1 MICITGCQ
9 EEKTGNN
16 TIPENIT
23 IESDVVDLVFADFIE
38 HKESGNI
45 IRVEVQYLFRN
56 IVSRNINV
64 LVYFEFYDYEDNLLY
79 TSENKTANYP
89 EGHIDENINPL
100 WSSVLYDGDDADKVD
115 YVKIIVNEY

>member
-9 EEKTGNN
+9 EETTENN

-23 IESDVVDLVFADFIE
+23 LESDVVDLVFADFIE
-38 HKESGNI
+38 HKEAGNT

-64 LVYFEFYDYEDNLLY
+64 LVYVEFYDNEDNLLY
-79 TSENKTANYP
+79 TSENKS
-89 EGHIDENINPL
+89 
-100 WSSVLYDGDDADKVD
+100 WFFF
-115 YVKIIVNEY
+115 